1 MKTRTHK
8 KYRLSKKSKKTK
20 KQTKKFRTRIQKKSK
35 RKNRKTHSKKG
46 GVRSSQTKPK
56 SYTSEKVSPKLQYM
70 SRLDGIVNLPGYP
83 IKSLNRA
90 FAKYSNDSLKNMS
103 HEQHLEIYQQWRAKE
118 AGTRKEL
125 RYRDREKK
133 TGFKE
138 KNDGTYQKRPYTKRS
153 QGKVS
158 ATKAKNTNIHFFESE
173 PLDPKEEEEMLE
185 NVELGDD
192 IEYINVP
199 TNIEDEYRP
208 GTPAYDDDEK
218 IADILLDLKNIKLPD
233 YKKELESDLDLDLDL
248 DLLDDYNDKYD
259 DK

>member
-8 KYRLSKKSKKTK
+8 KSRLSKKSKKTK
-20 KQTKKFRTRIQKKSK
+20 NQKKIKNQKLS
-35 RKNRKTHSKKG
+35 RKHKKSRTYKKLKG
-46 GVRSSQTKPK
+46 GVRPRRTKPI
-56 SYTSEKVSPKLQYM
+56 SYKSEKVSPKLQYM
-70 SRLDGIVNLPGYP
+70 NRLDGIVNLPGYP

-90 FAKYSNDSLKNMS
+90 FVGYSNDSLKNMS
-103 HEQHLEIYQQWRAKE
+103 SDQHLEIYQQWRAKE
-118 AGTRKEL
+118 AGIRKEL
-125 RYRDREKK
+125 RYRDKEKK

-138 KNDGTYQKRPYTKRS
+138 KNDGTYQKCPYTKRS

-158 ATKAKNTNIHFFESE
+158 ATKAKNTYFSESG
-173 PLDPKEEEEMLE
+173 PLDPIMENKLLE
-185 NVELGDD
+185 NVELEDIED

-218 IADILLDLKNIKLPD
+218 IADILLDLKNIKLPN
-233 YKKELESDLDLDLDL
+233 YKKELESDLDL